1 MNAAARVGLQAAK
14 AWTALLV
21 VLAFLGGSLAA
32 CSDDETPVYKQ
43 AQPAPSDLSP
53 PRTPT
58 ASLGLEAVPNVVR
71 ELQPSV
77 VAVLTRGSDGRR
89 GEGSGVVYG
98 SDGLIVTNEHVVAG
112 ATTVEVAFADGQRG
126 PAAVVTADPR
136 SDLAVLRPERK
147 GLPAARFSDRLPV
160 VGELAVAMGNPLGF
174 ENSVTAGV
182 ISGLGRGIP
191 GSAASTPALVDLIQT
206 DAAISPGNSGGPL
219 LNGDGTVIG
228 INVAYLPPQTVG
240 AVSIGFAI
248 PAVTVTDVVTQL
260 LEKGRVRY
268 AFLGITPGPLTD
280 RIATT
285 LGLQRRE
292 GVVVLAVN
300 DDSPASRAGLRAG
313 DLIISFAGQKLEGV
327 EQLLGRLRGLE
338 PGQEV
343 EVVVFRQGQE
353 QTLKVRLEE
362 RRSR

>member
-1 MNAAARVGLQAAK
+1 MTAAIRPAVHRVK
-14 AWTALLV
+14 TWTVLLV
-21 VLAFLGGSLAA
+21 VLAVSLVA
-32 CSDDETPVYKQ
+32 CSDDEKPVYKQ
-43 AQPAPSDLSP
+43 DQPSPGPLSA

-77 VAVLTRGSDGRR
+77 VAVLTRAGDGRR

-98 SDGLIVTNEHVVAG
+98 NDGLIVTNEHVVAG
-112 ATTVEVAFADGQRG
+112 AAAVEVAFADGQRS
-126 PAAVVTADPR
+126 PAAVAATDPR

-160 VGELAVAMGNPLGF
+160 VGEMAVAMGNPLGF

-182 ISGLGRGIP
+182 VSGLGRAIP

-228 INVAYLPPQTVG
+228 VNVAYLPPQTVG

-248 PAVTVTDVVTQL
+248 PAATVTDVVTQL
-260 LEKGRVRY
+260 LDKGRVSY

-285 LGLQRRE
+285 LGLERRE
-292 GVVVLAVN
+292 GVVVLGVT
-300 DDSPASRAGLRAG
+300 DGSPASRSGLRPG
-313 DLIISFAGQKLEGV
+313 DLIISLAGQKVESV
-327 EQLLGRLRGLE
+327 EQLLGRVRSLE
-338 PGQEV
+338 PDQEA
-343 EVVVFRQGQE
+343 EIVVFRQGQE
-353 QTLKVRLEE
+353 QKLKVRLGE
-362 RRSR
+362 RPAR

>member
-1 MNAAARVGLQAAK
+1 M
-14 AWTALLV
+14 ALCLV
-21 VLAFLGGSLAA
+21 LTVLAISFVA
-32 CSDDETPVYKQ
+32 CSDDEEPVYKQ
-43 AQPAPSDLSP
+43 EQPSPAPLSP
-53 PRTPT
+53 PRPPT

-77 VAVLTRGSDGRR
+77 VAVLTRAGDGRR

-98 SDGLIVTNEHVVAG
+98 NDGLIVTNEHVVAG
-112 ATTVEVAFADGQRG
+112 AESVEVAFADGQRS
-126 PAAVVTADPR
+126 PAAVIATDPR

-182 ISGLGRGIP
+182 VSGLGRGIP
-191 GSAASTPALVDLIQT
+191 GSAASSPALVDLIQT

-219 LNGDGTVIG
+219 VNGDGTVIG
-228 INVAYLPPQTVG
+228 INVAYLPPQAVG

-248 PAVTVTDVVTQL
+248 PAVTVTSVVSQL
-260 LEKGRVRY
+260 LDKGRVRY

-285 LGLQRRE
+285 LGLERRE
-292 GVVVLAVN
+292 GVVVLAVT
-300 DDSPASRAGLRAG
+300 DASPASRAGLRPG
-313 DLIISFAGQKLEGV
+313 DLLISLAGQKLEGV
-327 EQLLGRLRGLE
+327 EQLLGRLRSLE
-338 PGQEV
+338 PGQKV
-343 EVVVFRQGQE
+343 DLVVFRQGQE
-353 QTLKVRLEE
+353 QTLEVTLEE
-362 RRSR
+362 RPTR

>member
-1 MNAAARVGLQAAK
+1 MDRAK
-14 AWTALLV
+14 TWTVLLV
-21 VLAFLGGSLAA
+21 VLAVALVG
-32 CSDDETPVYKQ
+32 CNDDEEPVYRQ
-43 AQPAPSDLSP
+43 EQPSPAPLSP
-53 PRTPT
+53 PRSPT

-77 VAVLTRGSDGRR
+77 VAVLTRAGDGRR

-98 SDGLIVTNEHVVAG
+98 NEGLIVTNEHVVAG
-112 ATTVEVAFADGQRG
+112 APAVEVALADGQRS
-126 PAAVVTADPR
+126 PAAVVATDPR

-160 VGELAVAMGNPLGF
+160 VGEMAVAMGNPLGF
-174 ENSVTAGV
+174 QNSVTAGV
-182 ISGLGRGIP
+182 ISGLGRAIP

-228 INVAYLPPQTVG
+228 INVAYLPPQSVG

-248 PAVTVTDVVTQL
+248 PAVTATDVVTQL

-285 LGLQRRE
+285 LGLERRE
-292 GVVVLAVN
+292 GVVVLGVT
-300 DDSPASRAGLRAG
+300 DRSPASRSGIRPG
-313 DLIISFAGQKLEGV
+313 DLIISLAGQKMEGV
-327 EQLLGRLRGLE
+327 EQLLARLRGLE

-353 QTLKVRLEE
+353 QKLKVRLEE
-362 RRSR
+362 RPSR